1 MNENLRKAQ
10 LLADQAFDL
19 LMWNENGDGTA
30 YTPRPITGRDR
41 GKIEDLTALS
51 QAYSM
56 LASAES
62 GEETVEMTKAVAA
75 TMATGHGTDVD
86 RSAGST
92 RRPAFEAEGQH
103 DPTV

>member
-1 MNENLRKAQ
+1 MNDENLRKAQ

-19 LMWNENGDGTA
+19 LMWNDNGDGTT
-30 YTPRPITGRDR
+30 YTPRSITGLDR
-41 GKIEDLTALS
+41 GKVEDLTALS
-51 QAYSM
+51 EAYSM

-62 GEETVEMTKAVAA
+62 GDETVEMTKAVAA
-75 TMATGHGTDVD
+75 TMATGHGTD